1 MLNLA
6 ALFVYF
12 IDIYYNYTVILNI
25 VFGLYTVYLAL
36 LVAAWGIH
44 NIEYNYD
51 IAQEYKNKFLQLI
64 KKKFYIITVILLIL
78 SPSVK
83 TIYISSGLILGQQ
96 AINKAEN
103 SELLNKAYKV
113 LELQMDKYLDEILNP
128 KQEDS
133 KSK

>member
-36 LVAAWGIH
+36 LITAWGFH
-44 NIEYNYD
+44 NIEYHSN

-83 TIYISSGLILGQQ
+83 TIYISSGLVIGQQ